1 MPIKKMHLFILLQ
14 TESLN
19 IKIMQLN
26 YIRIILKKFPNI
38 ASGRKNFE
46 NYDKRVKKNI
56 ELAKKY
62 LKKNKL

>member
-1 MPIKKMHLFILLQ
+1 MKNNYIKKLLK
-14 TESLN
+14 L
-19 IKIMQLN
+19 
-26 YIRIILKKFPNI
+26 FPNI

-46 NYDKRVKKNI
+46 NYDKRIKKNI

>member
-1 MPIKKMHLFILLQ
+1 MKNNYIKKLLK
-14 TESLN
+14 L
-19 IKIMQLN
+19 
-26 YIRIILKKFPNI
+26 FPNV

-56 ELAKKY
+56 ELTKKY